1 VVAHKTGEQVLQRVN
16 AFFGQDF
23 FVGNAKTQV
32 KYGNGVAF
40 GRGHGF
46 CHAYGR
52 GVHTGVVDF
61 ETV

>member
-1 VVAHKTGEQVLQRVN
+1 MLQRVN

-23 FVGNAKTQV
+23 FVGNAETQV
-32 KYGNGVAF
+32 KHGNGVAF

-46 CHAYGR
+46 GHAYGR